1 MALAG
6 RNGAPV
12 VVFDDPIQGDFLPV
26 STNPFD
32 AEVIIRAFSGEGD
45 DTAVTWLGEILE
57 LNPPRCGIVEI
68 DSDGDPRVSFGKDRH
83 LSLGEGLALVHHL
96 SIPLFADE
104 KLFGISSDELSFLS
118 ESYAFSGD
126 FLYLTPPQYAPNI
139 PME

>member
-32 AEVIIRAFSGEGD
+32 AEIIIRAFSGEGGY
-45 DTAVTWLGEILE
+45 TAVTWLGEILE
-57 LNPPRCGIVEI
+57 KNPPRCGIVGI
-68 DSDGDPRVSFGKDRH
+68 DMDGDPFVDFGKNRH
-83 LSLGEGLALVHHL
+83 LPLGEGLALVHHL
-96 SIPLFADE
+96 SIPLSANED
-104 KLFGISSDELSFLS
+104 LFRISSDELSFLS